1 MAPQVIISATL
12 GIRSFL
18 GSTARM
24 EARSKHNNL
33 HGPGWATLPEAKRH
47 GQQIQEVNR
56 QRRVWKGLK
65 LPWVNIGVSGGLGPK
80 SNPVPI
86 IPIGFGETIALAPLK
101 LFGHLATGGA
111 ASMVKPPL
119 GGARV
124 RLLRLLRAC
133 LAARGGAR
141 VARHSW
147 ERGLATALPA
157 LPQGLALP
165 SRRARYTFDHPEPA
179 ELLGTAVLHLASR
192 KGFFLKRA
200 YLEASGLWQ
209 SNAPFDN
216 ATMPPEDAQVEATR
230 GVARFNATFLDLDVL
245 VSAQINSELELEGQ
259 PAQGAHKKAMK
270 RKVERKEGRS
280 RRGKEYGKKEG
291 DKLRETLGVKLREKR
306 ARGQK
311 PVRDDH

>member
-1 MAPQVIISATL
+1 M
-12 GIRSFL
+12 
-18 GSTARM
+18 
-24 EARSKHNNL
+24 
-33 HGPGWATLPEAKRH
+33 
-47 GQQIQEVNR
+47 
-56 QRRVWKGLK
+56 
-65 LPWVNIGVSGGLGPK
+65 
-80 SNPVPI
+80 
-86 IPIGFGETIALAPLK
+86 
-101 LFGHLATGGA
+101 
-111 ASMVKPPL
+111 
-119 GGARV
+119 
-124 RLLRLLRAC
+124 
-133 LAARGGAR
+133 
-141 VARHSW
+141 
-147 ERGLATALPA
+147 
-157 LPQGLALP
+157 
-165 SRRARYTFDHPEPA
+165 
-179 ELLGTAVLHLASR
+179 LHLASR

-245 VSAQINSELELEGQ
+245 VSAHKNWSAHEKWSWKAGRNKNIQVRKLELEGR

-270 RKVERKEGRS
+270 RKAERKEGRS